1 MGGVQER
8 LPPDQ
13 AFGIFLATFLKRK
26 YFKRLDHIL
35 PLNLKYLIVTYLET
49 FLSLFRLQYEKSVEL
64 PYPPPPPFTAISLMP
79 SHSKALTVGLFDS
92 FVFIHLIVY
101 LCSFQICTCFRDL
114 QTFIK
119 STL

>member
-64 PYPPPPPFTAISLMP
+64 PYPPPPPFTKL
-79 SHSKALTVGLFDS
+79 LFDNFS
-92 FVFIHLIVY
+92 HFLMMISCGGKLFI
-101 LCSFQICTCFRDL
+101 
-114 QTFIK
+114 
-119 STL
+119 